1 MFLDEPISEEW
12 LLWTDV
18 PRDTFSNMAIDEAI
32 IASAEK
38 LNGRPLLR
46 IYGWDSPSI
55 SIGYGQQ
62 FPETIEKKYTVV
74 RRITGGGVVFH
85 DYDLTYTFIIPAGHR
100 ICKLDRN
107 ESYRILHNPITKFF
121 RISGVEAELSPES
134 KMPQE
139 RSRMVCFDSPAKFDV
154 ITPDKKLAGA
164 AQRRTRKGILH
175 RGSVKIEGMKHSNKR
190 IQKNFVLA
198 YKEEFGIEFV
208 PYNLSEELF
217 EISEKLCSEKYSL
230 DSWNKEKRT

>member
-1 MFLDEPISEEW
+1 
-12 LLWTDV
+12 
-18 PRDTFSNMAIDEAI
+18 MAIDEAI
-32 IASAEK
+32 ISAAEK
-38 LNGRPLLR
+38 LGGRPLLR
-46 IYGWDSPSI
+46 IYGWDCPSI
-55 SIGYGQQ
+55 SIGYSQQ
-62 FPETIEKKYTVV
+62 FPENIEKKYTVV

-85 DYDLTYTFIIPAGHR
+85 DCDLTYTFIIPAGHR

-107 ESYRILHNPITKFF
+107 ESYRILHSPIIKFF
-121 RISGVEAELSPES
+121 RISGVESELSPES

-139 RSRMVCFDSPAKFDV
+139 RSRMVCFESPAKFDV
-154 ITPDKKLAGA
+154 VTPDRKLAGG

-175 RGSVKIEGMKHSNKR
+175 QGSVKIGGMSHSSKR
-190 IQKNFVLA
+190 IQKNFLLA

-230 DSWNKEKRT
+230 DSWNRDKRTQPVL